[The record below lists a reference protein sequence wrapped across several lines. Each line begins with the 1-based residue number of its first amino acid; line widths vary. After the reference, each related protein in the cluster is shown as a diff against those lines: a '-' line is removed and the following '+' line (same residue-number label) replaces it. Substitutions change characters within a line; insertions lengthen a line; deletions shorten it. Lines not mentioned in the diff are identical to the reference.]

1 MSYPFPFLNP
11 GYYSTPGRP
20 ATGVDSRN
28 RQTAQPVQATSE
40 GLLKSFPFE
49 KPKYRNCNGTKRD
62 TPLVYGQEAA
72 PFNPSFVPTSK
83 YKPDQFLLNNETVR
97 MPPKCIAANDIML
110 VAAVQN
116 AKTRDQA
123 VEHPV
128 GTIDTIKAY
137 GDRLTEERLNLRV
150 KELVDAGH
158 RVEHVMAAFDKLKV
172 EHARNLLQK
181 PLAVRKNMYS
191 LGRINGEAAR
201 AIPA

>member
-1 MSYPFPFLNP
+1 
-11 GYYSTPGRP
+11 
-20 ATGVDSRN
+20 
-28 RQTAQPVQATSE
+28 
-40 GLLKSFPFE
+40 
-49 KPKYRNCNGTKRD
+49 
-62 TPLVYGQEAA
+62 
-72 PFNPSFVPTSK
+72 
-83 YKPDQFLLNNETVR
+83 

-172 EHARNLLQK
+172 EHARNLLEK